1 MSISGCLSVTP
12 SLTFATEVIFCYSP
26 EFCQRWRI
34 GLQSSR
40 SWTTSRLWLSL
51 SSSCFKITRWFAL
64 KWSPLFLV
72 RLRCCLVHFYLL
84 ERYCHQQ
91 VLLLS
96 LFDISVTRS
105 LRVKRNCGIF
115 LLLILFFSL
124 RLSSYLGTRCDKGVH
139 FRTRVCVLGVR
150 DTVTKY
156 RCGRSFVLRQ
166 IPETEVNAQYI
177 LRKPSK
183 LWIYCI
189 FPVNWCQHWFEFFPN
204 PPINVLSL
212 TENILGYH
220 DKELLQHF
228 VKYEVTT
235 QVSSWSSPLCCFY
248 LIIDFLVCSVSKPV
262 TIPFAGN
269 SGAIPKVWGCNIL
282 TLSEQQSFCLG
293 PASQS
298 TKRQDVL

>member
-1 MSISGCLSVTP
+1 MFISYPEFDFCHWGHFLLLTRVLSALAHW
-12 SLTFATEVIFCYSP
+12 SAIFAELDYLPLVAFPFIKLFQNNTLICFEVIATVL
-26 EFCQRWRI
+26 
-34 GLQSSR
+34 GK
-40 SWTTSRLWLSL
+40 TSLLFSTFLFAWKIL
-51 SSSCFKITRWFAL
+51 SST
-64 KWSPLFLV
+64 
-72 RLRCCLVHFYLL
+72 
-84 ERYCHQQ
+84 
-91 VLLLS
+91 
-96 LFDISVTRS
+96 FDISVTRS